1 MNYTYKPGISAQ
13 EHDDFVKKSDQT
25 NLFQSSSW
33 AKIKD
38 NWGNERLGFYKDGQ
52 LVACA
57 SILIRPL
64 PLGFSMLYI
73 PRGPIMDYTNKE
85 LVSFVLKTLKKFGK
99 SKRALFVKFDPYIL
113 LSHRQIDQ
121 EPIANTQAQAQAIVT
136 NLQEAGCEWIG
147 LTTDMAEN
155 IQPRFQANI
164 LKEYF
169 SDDQLSK
176 STKQVVRTSLNKGV
190 QVSFGH
196 LEFLDQFSELMKKT
210 ENRKSISLRGR
221 EYYKKLLE
229 TYPDSS
235 YITLAQLDLEKRQEA
250 LLFQKQKLE
259 EEMAR
264 FTEKTK
270 ASKVKNHQQELDR
283 ILDELSFLETKLLTG
298 QKIVSLAGTLTI
310 VFEQASENLY
320 AGLDEEFRRYQPAII
335 TWYETAKHSFSR
347 GAKYHNMG
355 GIENNLDGGLFN
367 YKSKFN
373 PVIEEFIGEFNLPT
387 SPIYPLFDLA
397 YKIRKKLRSK
407 H

>member
-1 MNYTYKPGISAQ
+1 MNYTYKFGISPQ

-38 NWGNERLGFYKDGQ
+38 NWGNERIGFYKDGQ

-121 EPIANTQAQAQAIVT
+121 EPIANTQAQAIIA

-164 LKEYF
+164 YAKDF
-169 SDDQLSK
+169 SFDNLPKKTRQFINAS
-176 STKQVVRTSLNKGV
+176 RNKGV
-190 QVSFGH
+190 IIQFGAEE
-196 LEFLDQFSELMKKT
+196 LLPDFARLMKKT
-210 ENRKSISLRGR
+210 EARKGINLRGLD
-221 EYYKKLLE
+221 YYKKLLE
-229 TYPDSS
+229 TYPEQSFVTMAS
-235 YITLAQLDLEKRQEA
+235 IHLPTRISVLEKQEERVLKEKA
-250 LLFQKQKLE
+250 S
-259 EEMAR
+259 
-264 FTEKTK
+264 FTEKTRQTK
-270 ASKVKNHQQELDR
+270 IDNTTRELKRLADELD
-283 ILDELSFLETKLLTG
+283 FLREKLALGRDT
-298 QKIVSLAGTLTI
+298 VALAGTITLNFDDT
-310 VFEQASENLY
+310 SENIY
-320 AGLDEEFRRYQPAII
+320 AGMDDDFKHYQAAINV
-335 TWYETAKHSFSR
+335 WYETAQHAFDHGSR
-347 GAKYHNMG
+347 WQNMG
-355 GIENNLDGGLFN
+355 GIENDLSGGLYYF
-367 YKSKFN
+367 KSKFN
-373 PVIEEFIGEFNLPT
+373 PVIEEFIGEFNLPVNT
-387 SPIYPLFDLA
+387 LL
-397 YKIRKKLRSK
+397 YKLSSKLYTLRKQLRNK
-407 H
+407 N

>member
-1 MNYTYKPGISAQ
+1 MFTYKIGISAE
-13 EHDDFVKKSDQT
+13 EHDQFVKIHEQV
-25 NLFQSSSW
+25 NLLQSSSW

-38 NWGNERLGFYKDGQ
+38 NWGNERLAFYQDDS
-52 LVACA
+52 LVAVA
-57 SILIRPL
+57 SVLIRPL
-64 PLGFSMLYI
+64 PAGFSMLYI

>member
-1 MNYTYKPGISAQ
+1 MSYTYKLGISPQ

-38 NWGNERLGFYKDGQ
+38 NWGNERIGFYKDGQ
-52 LVACA
+52 LVASA

-85 LVSFVLKTLKKFGK
+85 LVAFVLKTLKKFGR

-121 EPIANTQAQAQAIVT
+121 EPIANTQAQAIVA

-176 STKQVVRTSLNKGV
+176 STKQAVRTSLNKGV

-196 LEFLDQFSELMKKT
+196 LEFLDEFSELMKKT

-259 EEMAR
+259 EEMAK

-283 ILDELSFLETKLLTG
+283 ILDELTFLEPKLQTG
-298 QKIVSLAGTLTI
+298 QKTVSLAGTLTI

-320 AGLDEEFRRYQPAII
+320 AGLDEEFRRYQPAIV
-335 TWYETAKHSFSR
+335 TWYETAKHSFSH
-347 GAKYHNMG
+347 GAIYHNMG

-373 PVIEEFIGEFNLPT
+373 PLIEEFIGEFNLPVNT
-387 SPIYPLFDLA
+387 LL
-397 YKIRKKLRSK
+397 YKLSSKLYTLRKQLRNK
-407 H
+407 N

>member
-1 MNYTYKPGISAQ
+1 MFTYKIGISAE
-13 EHDDFVKKSDQT
+13 EHDQFVKIHEQV
-25 NLFQSSSW
+25 NLLQSSSW

-38 NWGNERLGFYKDGQ
+38 NWGNERLGFYQDDS
-52 LVACA
+52 LVAVA
-57 SILIRPL
+57 SVLIRPL
-64 PLGFSMLYI
+64 PAGLSMLYI

-113 LSHRQIDQ
+113 LSHRQINQ
-121 EPIANTQAQAQAIVT
+121 EPITNTQAQAIVA

-270 ASKVKNHQQELDR
+270 ASKVTNHQQELDR
-283 ILDELSFLETKLLTG
+283 ILDELSFLEPKLLTG

-373 PVIEEFIGEFNLPT
+373 PVIEEFIGEFNLPVNT
-387 SPIYPLFDLA
+387 LL
-397 YKIRKKLRSK
+397 YKLSSKLYTLRKQLRNK
-407 H
+407 N

>member
-1 MNYTYKPGISAQ
+1 MSYTYKLELSTQ

-38 NWGNERLGFYKDGQ
+38 NWGNERIGFYKDGQ
-52 LVACA
+52 LVASA

-113 LSHRQIDQ
+113 LSHRQINQ
-121 EPIANTQAQAQAIVT
+121 EPITNTQAQAIVA
-136 NLQEAGCEWIG
+136 NLQEAGCEWFG

-176 STKQVVRTSLNKGV
+176 STKQAVRTSLNKGV

-210 ENRKSISLRGR
+210 ESRKSISLRGR

-283 ILDELSFLETKLLTG
+283 ILDELSFLEPKLLTG
-298 QKIVSLAGTLTI
+298 QKTVSLAGTLTI

-320 AGLDEEFRRYQPAII
+320 AGLDEEFRRYQPAIV

-347 GAKYHNMG
+347 GAIYHNMG

-373 PVIEEFIGEFNLPT
+373 PVIEEFIGEFNLPVNT
-387 SPIYPLFDLA
+387 LL
-397 YKIRKKLRSK
+397 YKLSSKLYTLRKQLRNK

>member
-1 MNYTYKPGISAQ
+1 MKYTYTLEVSTQ
-13 EHDDFVKKSDQT
+13 EHDDFVKKCDQT

-38 NWGNERLGFYKDGQ
+38 NWGNERIGFYKNGQ
-52 LVACA
+52 LVASA

-85 LVSFVLKTLKKFGK
+85 LVSFVLKTLKKFGR

-113 LSHRQIDQ
+113 VSHRQIDQ
-121 EPIANTQAQAQAIVT
+121 EPITNTQAQAIVA

-176 STKQVVRTSLNKGV
+176 STKQAVRTSLNKGV

-259 EEMAR
+259 EEMAK

-283 ILDELSFLETKLLTG
+283 ILDELSFLEPKLLTG
-298 QKIVSLAGTLTI
+298 QKTVSLAGTLTI

-320 AGLDEEFRRYQPAII
+320 AGLDEEYRRYQPAIV

-347 GAKYHNMG
+347 GAIYHNMG

-373 PVIEEFIGEFNLPT
+373 PVIEEFIGEFNLPVNT
-387 SPIYPLFDLA
+387 LL
-397 YKIRKKLRSK
+397 YKLSSKLYTLRKQLRNK
-407 H
+407 N

>member
-1 MNYTYKPGISAQ
+1 MFTYKIGISAE
-13 EHDDFVKKSDQT
+13 EHDQFVKIHEQV
-25 NLFQSSSW
+25 NLLQSSSW

-38 NWGNERLGFYKDGQ
+38 NWGNERLGFYQDDS
-52 LVACA
+52 LVAVA
-57 SILIRPL
+57 SVLIRPL
-64 PLGFSMLYI
+64 PAGLSMLYI

-121 EPIANTQAQAQAIVT
+121 EPIANTQAQAIVT

-387 SPIYPLFDLA
+387 SPISPLFDLA

>member
-1 MNYTYKPGISAQ
+1 MKYTYTLEVSTQ

-38 NWGNERLGFYKDGQ
+38 NWGNERIGFYKNGQ
-52 LVACA
+52 LVASA

-113 LSHRQIDQ
+113 LSHRQINQ
-121 EPIANTQAQAQAIVT
+121 EPITNTQAQAIVA
-136 NLQEAGCEWIG
+136 NLQEAGCEWFG

-176 STKQVVRTSLNKGV
+176 STKQAVRTSLNKGV

-259 EEMAR
+259 EEMAK

-283 ILDELSFLETKLLTG
+283 ILDELTFLEPKLQTG
-298 QKIVSLAGTLTI
+298 QKTVSLAGTLTI

-320 AGLDEEFRRYQPAII
+320 AGLDEEFRRYQPAIV

-347 GAKYHNMG
+347 GAIYHNMG

-373 PVIEEFIGEFNLPT
+373 PVIEEFIGEFNLPVNT
-387 SPIYPLFDLA
+387 LL
-397 YKIRKKLRSK
+397 YKLSSKLYTLRKQLRNE

>member
-1 MNYTYKPGISAQ
+1 MSYTYKLGISPQ

-38 NWGNERLGFYKDGQ
+38 NWGNERIGFYKDGQ
-52 LVACA
+52 LVASA

-85 LVSFVLKTLKKFGK
+85 LVSFVLKTLKKFGR

-121 EPIANTQAQAQAIVT
+121 EPITNTQAQAIVA

-176 STKQVVRTSLNKGV
+176 STKQAVRTSLNKGV

-196 LEFLDQFSELMKKT
+196 LEFLDEFSELMKKT
-210 ENRKSISLRGR
+210 ENRKSISLRGK

-229 TYPDSS
+229 TYPNTS
-235 YITLAQLDLEKRQEA
+235 YITLAQLNVEKRHEFLLLQKEKLEKEIA
-250 LLFQKQKLE
+250 
-259 EEMAR
+259 A

-270 ASKVKNHQQELDR
+270 AGKVQNHQQELER
-283 ILDELSFLETKLLTG
+283 TLDELSFLETKLQNG
-298 QKIVSLAGTLTI
+298 QKIVSLAGTLSI
-310 VFEQASENLY
+310 VFDQASENLY
-320 AGLDEEFRRYQPAII
+320 AGLDEEFRRYQPAIV

-347 GAKYHNMG
+347 GAIYHNMG

-373 PVIEEFIGEFNLPT
+373 PVIEEFIGEFNLPVNT
-387 SPIYPLFDLA
+387 LL
-397 YKIRKKLRSK
+397 YKLSSKLYTLRKQLRNK
-407 H
+407 N

>member
-1 MNYTYKPGISAQ
+1 MSYTYKLELSTQ

-38 NWGNERLGFYKDGQ
+38 NWGNERIGFYKDGQ
-52 LVACA
+52 LVASA

-121 EPIANTQAQAQAIVT
+121 EPITNTQAQAIVA
-136 NLQEAGCEWIG
+136 NLQEAGCEWNG

-176 STKQVVRTSLNKGV
+176 STKQAVRTSLNKGV

-210 ENRKSISLRGR
+210 ESRKSISLRGR

-259 EEMAR
+259 EEMAK

-283 ILDELSFLETKLLTG
+283 ILDELTFLEPKLQTG
-298 QKIVSLAGTLTI
+298 QKTVSLAGTLTI

-320 AGLDEEFRRYQPAII
+320 AGLDEEFRRYQPAIV

-347 GAKYHNMG
+347 GAIYHNMG

-373 PVIEEFIGEFNLPT
+373 PVIEEFIGEFNLPVNT
-387 SPIYPLFDLA
+387 LL
-397 YKIRKKLRSK
+397 YKLSSKLYTLRKQLRNK

>member
-1 MNYTYKPGISAQ
+1 MSYTYNLELSTQ

-25 NLFQSSSW
+25 NLYQSSSW

-38 NWGNERLGFYKDGQ
+38 NWGNERIGFYKDGQ
-52 LVACA
+52 LVASA

-85 LVSFVLKTLKKFGK
+85 LVSFVLKTLKKFAK

-121 EPIANTQAQAQAIVT
+121 EPIANTQAQAIVA

-259 EEMAR
+259 EEMAK

-283 ILDELSFLETKLLTG
+283 ILDELTFLEPKLQTG
-298 QKIVSLAGTLTI
+298 QKTVSLAGTLTI

-320 AGLDEEFRRYQPAII
+320 AGLDEEFRRYQPAIV

-347 GAKYHNMG
+347 GAIYHNMG

>member
-1 MNYTYKPGISAQ
+1 MKYTYTLEVSTQ

-38 NWGNERLGFYKDGQ
+38 NWGNERIGFYKNGQ
-52 LVACA
+52 LVASA

-85 LVSFVLKTLKKFGK
+85 LVSFVLKTLKKFGR

-121 EPIANTQAQAQAIVT
+121 EPITNTQAQAIVA

-176 STKQVVRTSLNKGV
+176 STKQAVRTSLNKGV

-235 YITLAQLDLEKRQEA
+235 YITLAQLDLKKRQEA

-259 EEMAR
+259 EEMAK

-283 ILDELSFLETKLLTG
+283 ILDELTFLEPKLQTG
-298 QKIVSLAGTLTI
+298 QKTVSLAGTLTI

-320 AGLDEEFRRYQPAII
+320 AGLDEEFRRYQPAIV

-347 GAKYHNMG
+347 GAIYHNMG

-373 PVIEEFIGEFNLPT
+373 PVIEEFIGEFNLPVNT
-387 SPIYPLFDLA
+387 LL
-397 YKIRKKLRSK
+397 YKLSSKLYTLRKQLRNK

>member
-1 MNYTYKPGISAQ
+1 
-13 EHDDFVKKSDQT
+13 
-25 NLFQSSSW
+25 
-33 AKIKD
+33 
-38 NWGNERLGFYKDGQ
+38 
-52 LVACA
+52 
-57 SILIRPL
+57 
-64 PLGFSMLYI
+64 MLYI

-85 LVSFVLKTLKKFGK
+85 LVSFVLKTLKKFGR

-121 EPIANTQAQAQAIVT
+121 EPITNTQAQAIVA
-136 NLQEAGCEWIG
+136 NLQEAGCEWNG

-176 STKQVVRTSLNKGV
+176 STKQAVRTSLNKGV

-210 ENRKSISLRGR
+210 ESRKSISLRGR

-259 EEMAR
+259 EEMAK

-283 ILDELSFLETKLLTG
+283 ILDELSFLEPKLLTG

-347 GAKYHNMG
+347 GAQYHNMG

-373 PVIEEFIGEFNLPT
+373 PVIEEFIGEFNLPVNT
-387 SPIYPLFDLA
+387 LL
-397 YKIRKKLRSK
+397 YKLSSKLYTLRKQLRNK
-407 H
+407 N

>member
-1 MNYTYKPGISAQ
+1 MFTYKIGISAE
-13 EHDDFVKKSDQT
+13 EHDQFVKIHEQV
-25 NLFQSSSW
+25 NLLQSSSW

-38 NWGNERLGFYKDGQ
+38 NWGNERIGFYKDGQ
-52 LVACA
+52 LVASA

-121 EPIANTQAQAQAIVT
+121 EPIANTQAQAIVT

-387 SPIYPLFDLA
+387 SPISPLFDLA

>member
-1 MNYTYKPGISAQ
+1 MSYTYKLELSTQ

-38 NWGNERLGFYKDGQ
+38 NWGNERIGFYKDGQ
-52 LVACA
+52 LVASA

-85 LVSFVLKTLKKFGK
+85 LVSFVLKTLKKFGR

-121 EPIANTQAQAQAIVT
+121 EPITNTQAQAIVA

-176 STKQVVRTSLNKGV
+176 STKQAVRTSLNKGV

-210 ENRKSISLRGR
+210 ESRKSISLRGR

-259 EEMAR
+259 EEMAK

-283 ILDELSFLETKLLTG
+283 ILDELTFLEPKLQTG
-298 QKIVSLAGTLTI
+298 QKTVSLAGTLTI

-320 AGLDEEFRRYQPAII
+320 AGLDEEFRRYQPAIV

-347 GAKYHNMG
+347 GAIYHNMG

-373 PVIEEFIGEFNLPT
+373 PVIEEFIGEFNLPVNT
-387 SPIYPLFDLA
+387 LL
-397 YKIRKKLRSK
+397 YKLSSKLYTLRKQLRNK

>member
-1 MNYTYKPGISAQ
+1 MFTYKIGISAE
-13 EHDDFVKKSDQT
+13 EHDQFVKIHEQV
-25 NLFQSSSW
+25 NLLQSSSW

-38 NWGNERLGFYKDGQ
+38 NWGNERLGFYQDDS
-52 LVACA
+52 LVAVA
-57 SILIRPL
+57 SVLIRPL
-64 PLGFSMLYI
+64 PAGFSMLYI

>member
-1 MNYTYKPGISAQ
+1 MFTYKIGISAE
-13 EHDDFVKKSDQT
+13 EHDQFVKIHEQV
-25 NLFQSSSW
+25 NLLQSSSW

-38 NWGNERLGFYKDGQ
+38 NWGNERIGFYKDGQ

-121 EPIANTQAQAQAIVT
+121 EPIANTQAQAIVT

-387 SPIYPLFDLA
+387 SPISPLFDLA

>member
-1 MNYTYKPGISAQ
+1 MNYTYKFGISPQ

-38 NWGNERLGFYKDGQ
+38 NWGNERIGFYKNGQ
-52 LVACA
+52 LVASA

-85 LVSFVLKTLKKFGK
+85 LVSFVLKTLKKFGR

-121 EPIANTQAQAQAIVT
+121 EPITNTQAQAIVA
-136 NLQEAGCEWIG
+136 NLQEAGCEWNG

-176 STKQVVRTSLNKGV
+176 STKQAVRTSLNKGV

-259 EEMAR
+259 EEMAK

-283 ILDELSFLETKLLTG
+283 ILDELTFLEPKLQTG
-298 QKIVSLAGTLTI
+298 QKTVSLAGTLTI

-320 AGLDEEFRRYQPAII
+320 AGLDEEFRRYQPAIV

-347 GAKYHNMG
+347 GAIYHNMG

-373 PVIEEFIGEFNLPT
+373 PVIEEFIGEFNLPVNT
-387 SPIYPLFDLA
+387 LL
-397 YKIRKKLRSK
+397 YKLSSKLYTLRKQLRNK

>member
-1 MNYTYKPGISAQ
+1 MSYTYKLGISPQ

-38 NWGNERLGFYKDGQ
+38 NWGNERIGFYKDGQ
-52 LVACA
+52 LVASA

-113 LSHRQIDQ
+113 LSHRQINQ
-121 EPIANTQAQAQAIVT
+121 EPITNTQAQAFVA

-210 ENRKSISLRGR
+210 ESRKSISLRGR

-283 ILDELSFLETKLLTG
+283 ILDELSFLEPKLQTG
-298 QKIVSLAGTLTI
+298 QKTVSLAGTLTI

-320 AGLDEEFRRYQPAII
+320 AGLDEEFRRYQPAIV

-347 GAKYHNMG
+347 GAIYHNMG

-373 PVIEEFIGEFNLPT
+373 PVIEEFIGEFNLPVNT
-387 SPIYPLFDLA
+387 LL
-397 YKIRKKLRSK
+397 YKLSSKLYTLRKQLRNK

>member
-1 MNYTYKPGISAQ
+1 MKYTYTLEVSTQ

-38 NWGNERLGFYKDGQ
+38 NWGNERIGFYKDGQ
-52 LVACA
+52 LVASA

-85 LVSFVLKTLKKFGK
+85 LVSFVLKTLKKFGR

-121 EPIANTQAQAQAIVT
+121 EPITNTQAQAIVA
-136 NLQEAGCEWIG
+136 NLQEAGCEWFG

-176 STKQVVRTSLNKGV
+176 STKQAVRTSLNKGV

-259 EEMAR
+259 EEMAK

-283 ILDELSFLETKLLTG
+283 ILDELTFLEPKLQTG
-298 QKIVSLAGTLTI
+298 QKTVSLAGTLTI

-320 AGLDEEFRRYQPAII
+320 AGLDEEFRRYQPAIV

-347 GAKYHNMG
+347 GAIYHNMG

-373 PVIEEFIGEFNLPT
+373 PVIEEFIGEFNLPVNT
-387 SPIYPLFDLA
+387 LL
-397 YKIRKKLRSK
+397 YKLSSKLYTLRKQLRNK
-407 H
+407 N

>member
-1 MNYTYKPGISAQ
+1 MFTYKIGISAE
-13 EHDDFVKKSDQT
+13 EHDQFVKIHEQV
-25 NLFQSSSW
+25 NLLQSSSW

-38 NWGNERLGFYKDGQ
+38 NWGNERLGFYQDDS
-52 LVACA
+52 LVAVA
-57 SILIRPL
+57 SVLIRPL
-64 PLGFSMLYI
+64 PAGFSMLYI
-73 PRGPIMDYTNKE
+73 PRGPIMDYSNQE

-113 LSHRQIDQ
+113 LSHRQFNQ
-121 EPIANTQAQAQAIVT
+121 EPITNTQAQAIVA

-270 ASKVKNHQQELDR
+270 ASKVTNHQQELDR
-283 ILDELSFLETKLLTG
+283 ILDELSFLEPKLLTG

>member
-1 MNYTYKPGISAQ
+1 MSYTYKLGISPQ

-38 NWGNERLGFYKDGQ
+38 NWGNERIGFYKDGQ
-52 LVACA
+52 LVASA

-85 LVSFVLKTLKKFGK
+85 LVAFVLKTLKKFGR

-121 EPIANTQAQAQAIVT
+121 EPIANTQAQAIVA

-176 STKQVVRTSLNKGV
+176 STKQAVRTSLNKGV

-196 LEFLDQFSELMKKT
+196 LEFLDEFSELMKKT

-259 EEMAR
+259 EEMAK

-283 ILDELSFLETKLLTG
+283 ILDELTFLEPKLQTG
-298 QKIVSLAGTLTI
+298 QKTVSLAGTLTI

-320 AGLDEEFRRYQPAII
+320 AGLDEEFRRYQPAIV
-335 TWYETAKHSFSR
+335 TWYETAKHSFSH
-347 GAKYHNMG
+347 GAIYHNMG

>member
-1 MNYTYKPGISAQ
+1 MNYTYKFGISPQ

-38 NWGNERLGFYKDGQ
+38 NWGNERIGFYKNGQ
-52 LVACA
+52 LVASA

-85 LVSFVLKTLKKFGK
+85 LVSFVLKTLKKFGR

-121 EPIANTQAQAQAIVT
+121 EPITNTQAQAIVA
-136 NLQEAGCEWIG
+136 NLQEAGCEWNG

-176 STKQVVRTSLNKGV
+176 STKQAVRTSLNKGV

-259 EEMAR
+259 EEMAK

-283 ILDELSFLETKLLTG
+283 ILDELTFLEPKLQTG
-298 QKIVSLAGTLTI
+298 QKTVSLAGTLTI

-320 AGLDEEFRRYQPAII
+320 AGLDEEFRRYQPAIV

-347 GAKYHNMG
+347 GAIYHNMG

>member
-1 MNYTYKPGISAQ
+1 MNYTYKQGISAQ

-52 LVACA
+52 LVASA

-121 EPIANTQAQAQAIVT
+121 EPIANTQAQAIIA

-176 STKQVVRTSLNKGV
+176 STKQAVRTSLNKGV

-259 EEMAR
+259 EEMAK

-283 ILDELSFLETKLLTG
+283 ILDELTFLEPKLQTG
-298 QKIVSLAGTLTI
+298 QKTVSLAGTLTI

-320 AGLDEEFRRYQPAII
+320 AGLDEEFRRYQPAIV

-347 GAKYHNMG
+347 GAIYHNMG

-373 PVIEEFIGEFNLPT
+373 PVIEEFIGEFNLPVNT
-387 SPIYPLFDLA
+387 LL
-397 YKIRKKLRSK
+397 YKLSSKLYTLRKQLRNK
-407 H
+407 N

>member
-1 MNYTYKPGISAQ
+1 MSYTYKLELSTQ

-38 NWGNERLGFYKDGQ
+38 NWGNERIGFYKDGQ
-52 LVACA
+52 LVASA

-121 EPIANTQAQAQAIVT
+121 EPITNTQAQAIVA
-136 NLQEAGCEWIG
+136 NLQEAGCEWNG

-176 STKQVVRTSLNKGV
+176 STKQAVRTSLNKGV

-283 ILDELSFLETKLLTG
+283 ILDELSFLEPKLLTG
-298 QKIVSLAGTLTI
+298 QKIVSLAGTLAI

-320 AGLDEEFRRYQPAII
+320 AGLDEEYRRYQPAII

-347 GAKYHNMG
+347 GAIYHNMG

-373 PVIEEFIGEFNLPT
+373 PVIEEFIGEFNLPVNT
-387 SPIYPLFDLA
+387 LL
-397 YKIRKKLRSK
+397 YKLSSKLYTLRKQLRNK